1 MGLFPVGAQGMTIGD
16 LIRLLSD
23 GEFHS
28 GEQLG
33 ERLGVSRTAIWKQLK
48 KLEALGIPLEA
59 VKGQG
64 YRISGP
70 LELLDGGAIVA
81 GLSRQGRQ
89 HLARLFI
96 EETLPSS
103 NAFIRQRFDQG
114 AGHGEVCLVEQQSE
128 GRGRRGRTWST
139 PWGRA
144 LMLSLGWRFDSGVVA
159 LEGLSLAVGVVLAQ
173 VLERHGVAPKL
184 KWPNDVLLESAE
196 GRLGKLAGILV
207 EISGDAA
214 GPCEVVIGMGINVSL
229 PQDFRKTI
237 GQPVAAVHDQA
248 PGLSRNH
255 LAYELLDE
263 LLPLLADYERLG
275 FAAWRDQ
282 WNARHAFSGCDIDV
296 LRGEQSLA
304 ATVEGVDES
313 GNLWIRRD
321 GRRERLAGGEISVR
335 GRS

>member
-1 MGLFPVGAQGMTIGD
+1 MTIGD

-33 ERLGVSRTAIWKQLK
+33 ERLGVSRTAVWKQLK

-70 LELLDGGAIVA
+70 LELLDGGIIVA

-89 HLARLFI
+89 HLTRLFI

-103 NAFIRQRFDQG
+103 NLFIRQRFDQG

-128 GRGRRGRTWST
+128 GRGRRGRAWTT

-144 LMLSLGWRFDSGVVA
+144 LMLSLGWRFDSGVAA
-159 LEGLSLAVGVVLAQ
+159 LEGLSLAVGVVLAR
-173 VLERHGVAPKL
+173 VLERHGLAPRL
-184 KWPNDVLLESAE
+184 KWPNDVLL
-196 GRLGKLAGILV
+196 GCDDGGLGKLAGILV
-207 EISGDAA
+207 EISGDTA

-237 GQPVAAVHDQA
+237 EQPVAAVHDQA
-248 PGLSRNH
+248 QGLSRNQ

-263 LLPLLADYERLG
+263 LLPLLAGYESQG
-275 FAAWRDQ
+275 FAAWRDE
-282 WNARHAFSGCDIDV
+282 WNARHAFGGCEIDV
-296 LRGEQSLA
+296 LRGGQRLA
-304 ATVEGVDES
+304 ATAEDVDES
-313 GNLWIRRD
+313 GNLWIQRK
-321 GRRERLAGGEISVR
+321 GRRECLAGGEISVR

>member
-1 MGLFPVGAQGMTIGD
+1 MTIGD

-33 ERLGVSRTAIWKQLK
+33 ERLGVSRTAVWKQLK
-48 KLEALGIPLEA
+48 KLEALDIPLEA

-64 YRISGP
+64 YRLSEP

-81 GLSRQGRQ
+81 GLSREGRQ

-103 NAFIRQRFDQG
+103 NAFIRQRFMQG

-128 GRGRRGRTWST
+128 GRGRRGRRWLT
-139 PWGRA
+139 PWGGA
-144 LMLSLGWRFDSGVVA
+144 LMLSLGWRVESGVAA

-173 VLERHGVAPKL
+173 VLERHGVSPKL
-184 KWPNDVLLESAE
+184 KWPNDVLLEGAE

-214 GPCEVVIGMGINVSL
+214 GPCEVVVGMGINVSL
-229 PQDFRKTI
+229 PPSFREKI
-237 GQPVAAVHDQA
+237 EQPVAAVHDQA
-248 PGLSRNH
+248 SGLSRNR
-255 LAYELLDE
+255 LAVELLEE
-263 LLPLLADYERLG
+263 LLPLMAKYERQG
-275 FAAWRDQ
+275 FPAWQ
-282 WNARHAFSGCDIDV
+282 AEWNARHAFAGCEV
-296 LRGEQSLA
+296 EVRRGDQCLTAVAES
-304 ATVEGVDES
+304 VDEA
-313 GNLWIRRD
+313 GNLWVSRA
-321 GRRERLAGGEISVR
+321 GQRERLVGGEISVR
-335 GRS
+335 GPS